1 HSRRRVLRAGAG
13 QRGPGGHR
21 RVLEAAGLR
30 RLGDGRAGRHTRH
43 GHAEG
48 ERRAQPRG
56 LEEARPVSGPDVTGA
71 ELARRRHVAP
81 RAAAT
86 ADVVVT
92 PASAG
97 WRHLWF
103 EVLTL
108 PAGQAWEQVDEDKE
122 TCVVVLSGSGTL
134 ALAGEERG
142 FEGRSSP
149 FAGLP
154 HALYA

>member
-1 HSRRRVLRAGAG
+1 
-13 QRGPGGHR
+13 
-21 RVLEAAGLR
+21 
-30 RLGDGRAGRHTRH
+30 
-43 GHAEG
+43 EG
-48 ERRAQPRG
+48 EGGAQPRG
-56 LEEARPVSGPDVTGA
+56 VEAAGPVGGPEVAGA
-71 ELARRRHVAP
+71 VLARRRHVAP

-122 TCVVVLSGSGTL
+122 TCVVVLSGSGVL
-134 ALAGEERG
+134 ELDGEERA
-142 FEGRSSP
+142 FAGRESP
-149 FAGLP
+149 FGGLP
-154 HALYA
+154 YALYAPPRTPFAVRAGTAVAPGAG